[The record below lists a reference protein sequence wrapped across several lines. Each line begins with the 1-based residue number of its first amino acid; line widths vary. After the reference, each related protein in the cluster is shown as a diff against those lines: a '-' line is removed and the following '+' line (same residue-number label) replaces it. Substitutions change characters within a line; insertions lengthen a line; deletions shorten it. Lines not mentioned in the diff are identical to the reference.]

1 MNPRPDQIERAKKLN
16 IMWSC
21 APKYLLRAENVMRDY
36 YEATA
41 HRWVVPVQ
49 SILDAG
55 GRAVWQQDDA
65 DQGIKPFFG
74 ISTLITRKDE
84 NGRIW
89 GARNAVDRKTALMMA
104 TRWASEYVLR
114 QNLLGSLEA
123 GKWADMVI
131 LDKDFLTVS
140 DEEIG
145 KITSLMT
152 IVGGKVIYDGL
163 KQ

>member
-1 MNPRPDQIERAKKLN
+1 
-16 IMWSC
+16 
-21 APKYLLRAENVMRDY
+21 
-36 YEATA
+36 
-41 HRWVVPVQ
+41 
-49 SILDAG
+49 
-55 GRAVWQQDDA
+55 
-65 DQGIKPFFG
+65 
-74 ISTLITRKDE
+74 
-84 NGRIW
+84 
-89 GARNAVDRKTALMMA
+89 MMA

-131 LDKDFLTVS
+131 LDQDFLTVS
-140 DEEIG
+140 NEEIG